1 MLSHLITYINGIV
14 YKLPR
19 WQTASIFASIADDNN
34 NNDSNDDGNT
44 TRPVFRIIKSNIANI
59 FYAQFLNLTL
69 MYTFYCRRSFF
80 FAHFHKLNWEKKA
93 RRKSWML
100 TKERRKIR
108 TAWKQ
113 LRPMQNEGRKEP
125 ASERIN
131 GRKALRCQHDAVPWH
146 AILKANEIDDRNLAT
161 WHEANF
167 RGHIQ

>member
-1 MLSHLITYINGIV
+1 MASFTNYQDGKQPQSLPQSPTTTTTTTATMTATQHDRYFESSKVTLRTFSTHNFLIWLWCI
-14 YKLPR
+14 R
-19 WQTASIFASIADDNN
+19 FIAD
-34 NNDSNDDGNT
+34 
-44 TRPVFRIIKSNIANI
+44 V
-59 FYAQFLNLTL
+59 L
-69 MYTFYCRRSFF
+69 F

-113 LRPMQNEGRKEP
+113 LRPTQNEGRKEP
-125 ASERIN
+125 ASERMN
-131 GRKALRCQHDAVPWH
+131 GKKALRCQHDAVPWH